1 MCSRTQYKR
10 NVLAAVQCVEVSWTS
25 AFLLPSPDG
34 RTFQS
39 LRSFSI
45 ERRPTR
51 YDLRVSVLQ
60 ELCVGLVVFIKLE
73 RVPWFR
79 VRKIGMVWGPR
90 GWPPQFQL
98 RLVRLYVAGFNLT
111 VESECVF
118 KTSSNWVLHL
128 SSCIQGRIGGSGIG
142 RYFSIRVQ
150 ILQPKNE
157 LKSGF
162 PAPKCGPKNG
172 PVF

>member
-73 RVPWFR
+73 RVSWFR

-90 GWPPQFQL
+90 GVASPVPTALGKTICSRFQL
-98 RLVRLYVAGFNLT
+98 D
-111 VESECVF
+111 C
-118 KTSSNWVLHL
+118 
-128 SSCIQGRIGGSGIG
+128 
-142 RYFSIRVQ
+142 
-150 ILQPKNE
+150 
-157 LKSGF
+157 
-162 PAPKCGPKNG
+162 
-172 PVF
+172 